1 MLKVKDQLTSHIDD
15 LRERKREKEF
25 KKFKGIFLGI
35 DNPDPIILPD
45 DEIDD

>member
-1 MLKVKDQLTSHIDD
+1 MIKVNERPASHIDD
-15 LRERKREKEF
+15 LRERKKEKVF
-25 KKFKGIFLGI
+25 KKFLGAFLGI